1 MGMPAKASQQQSNMR
16 IMMVMM
22 MMMMMM
28 IFFVIML
35 IMVPGRTDVVEY
47 LASSFVAYFNTWKVT
62 NA

>member
-22 MMMMMM
+22 MMM
-28 IFFVIML
+28 IFFVIIL

-47 LASSFVAYFNTWKVT
+47 LASSFVAYFNTWEVT
-62 NA
+62 DA

>member
-16 IMMVMM
+16 IMMV
-22 MMMMMM
+22 MMMMM

-47 LASSFVAYFNTWKVT
+47 LASSFVAYFNTWEVT
-62 NA
+62 DA

>member
-16 IMMVMM
+16 IMMVV
-22 MMMMMM
+22 MMM

-47 LASSFVAYFNTWKVT
+47 LASSFVVYFNTWKVT
-62 NA
+62 DA

>member
-16 IMMVMM
+16 IMMVV
-22 MMMMMM
+22 MMM

-47 LASSFVAYFNTWKVT
+47 LASSFVAYFNTWEVT
-62 NA
+62 DA

>member
-16 IMMVMM
+16 IMMV
-22 MMMMMM
+22 MMMMM

>member
-16 IMMVMM
+16 IMMVV
-22 MMMMMM
+22 MMMM

>member
-16 IMMVMM
+16 IMMV

>member
-16 IMMVMM
+16 IMMV
-22 MMMMMM
+22 MMM

-47 LASSFVAYFNTWKVT
+47 LASSFVAYFNTWEVT
-62 NA
+62 DA

>member
-16 IMMVMM
+16 IMMV
-22 MMMMMM
+22 MMMMM

-47 LASSFVAYFNTWKVT
+47 LASSFVVYFNTWKVT
-62 NA
+62 DA